1 MCEHTHNYTYRGRE
15 YKCDAT
21 NDRMWLD
28 HTGSILSAPSCQLH
42 LKPLGLLP
50 SLPST
55 ELYGVACF
63 VFWSQSSFSFWEI
76 LFNISASQQ
85 LASQLETKNETG
97 MSKETV
103 LRKSP
108 LSVVEIPGWPTS
120 SM

>member
-1 MCEHTHNYTYRGRE
+1 MCVNIHIITRTEGE
-15 YKCDAT
+15 
-21 NDRMWLD
+21 
-28 HTGSILSAPSCQLH
+28 SINVMLQMTVCGWTTLAPFCQLH
-42 LKPLGLLP
+42 LKPLGPLP

-85 LASQLETKNETG
+85 LASQSETKNETG

-103 LRKSP
+103 SRESP
-108 LSVVEIPGWPTS
+108 LSVVEIPGWPIS